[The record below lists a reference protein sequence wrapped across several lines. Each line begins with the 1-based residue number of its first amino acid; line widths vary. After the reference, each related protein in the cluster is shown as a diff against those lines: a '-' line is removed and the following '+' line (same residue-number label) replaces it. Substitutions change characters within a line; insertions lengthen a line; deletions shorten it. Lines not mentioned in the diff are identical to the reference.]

1 MIKVIPSGRNDV
13 TMGNPVKDGNDKETM
28 SFPEATGKREITQT
42 QACPRGGHMRKEVR
56 IKTPE
61 G

>member
-13 TMGNPVKDGNDKETM
+13 TMGNPAKAGNDKETM

-42 QACPRGGHMRKEVR
+42 QACPRGEPVRKEVKIR
-56 IKTPE
+56 TPE